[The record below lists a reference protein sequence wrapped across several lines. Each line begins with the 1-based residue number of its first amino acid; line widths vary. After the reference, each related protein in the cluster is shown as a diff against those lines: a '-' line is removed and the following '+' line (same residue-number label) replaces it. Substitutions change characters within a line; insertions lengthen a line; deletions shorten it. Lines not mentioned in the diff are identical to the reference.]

1 MGYGID
7 PRFAPRKLRWHWSS
21 RGPRMLAAAAG
32 GGGSRFTTRRRMA
45 DGFFG
50 RASGTVPEGRVR
62 LKEMVRG
69 IGQAGSP

>member
-1 MGYGID
+1 
-7 PRFAPRKLRWHWSS
+7 
-21 RGPRMLAAAAG
+21 
-32 GGGSRFTTRRRMA
+32 MA